1 MSDEQN
7 TKSKD
12 GWIEAGSV
20 QNETWKPESEGDEIT
35 GIYTQHRENIG
46 MNKSHVYLIQEDD
59 KDEPTAVWGSTVLDA
74 RFEEIPELSQVSIEY
89 LGEVKG
95 KGPKPY
101 KNFRVFYK
109 RPNES

>member
-7 TKSKD
+7 TKVKD
-12 GWIEAGSV
+12 GWIEAGGV
-20 QNETWKPESEGDEIT
+20 QNETWKPENEGDEID
-35 GIYTQHRENIG
+35 GVYMQQREGVG
-46 MNKSHVYLIQEDD
+46 MNKSSVYLIQEDG
-59 KDEPTAVWGSTVLDA
+59 KEEPTAVWGSTVLDA
-74 RFEEIPELSQVSIEY
+74 RFEEIPLSSQVSIEY

-109 RPNES
+109 RPTEG